1 MEREASSQ
9 FPKIPLAPIN
19 PIRVTERAQK
29 LATEILRPG
38 DIAVD
43 GTAGKGR
50 DTACLAQAVGP
61 TGHVH
66 AFDIQPE
73 AIASTRNLL
82 EVAGL
87 LDRASL
93 HLRSHAELADVLT
106 AEQRGKI
113 GVAIFNLGY
122 LPGGDA
128 SIITQPASTDRAL
141 RDAYAHLRPGGRL
154 ICVAYTGHPGGPEE
168 SDIVLKFAEEQ
179 ATAGLHVE
187 KIGYYPTPGKPWIL
201 VVNKPTA

>member
-1 MEREASSQ
+1 M
-9 FPKIPLAPIN
+9 APVN

-61 TGHVH
+61 AGHVH

-87 LDRASL
+87 IGRVSL
-93 HLRSHAELADVLT
+93 HLRSHADLAAVLT
-106 AEQRGKI
+106 PDQRGKV
-113 GVAIFNLGY
+113 GVALFNLGY

-128 SIITQPASTDRAL
+128 TIITQPASTDLAIRT
-141 RDAYAHLRPGGRL
+141 AYANLRPGGRL

-168 SDIVLKFAEEQ
+168 SDIVLSFAEEQ
-179 ATAGLHVE
+179 VQAGLHVE

-201 VVNKPTA
+201 VVNKPAA

>member
-1 MEREASSQ
+1 M
-9 FPKIPLAPIN
+9 APVN
-19 PIRVTERAQK
+19 PVRVTERAQK

-38 DIAVD
+38 DVAID

-87 LDRASL
+87 LDRVTT
-93 HLRSHAELADVLT
+93 HLRSHAELAAVLT
-106 AEQRGKI
+106 PAQAGKV

-122 LPGGDA
+122 LPGGNPD
-128 SIITQPASTDRAL
+128 IITRPGSTQTALDAAFAAL
-141 RDAYAHLRPGGRL
+141 RLGGRL

-168 SDIVLKFAEEQ
+168 SDVVLKFAEARAAE
-179 ATAGLHVE
+179 GLLVE

-201 VVNKPTA
+201 VVNKPAAN

>member
-1 MEREASSQ
+1 MEREARSQ
-9 FPKIPLAPIN
+9 LPQIPLAPVN

-38 DIAVD
+38 DVAVD

-82 EVAGL
+82 EAAGL
-87 LDRASL
+87 SDRVSL
-93 HLRSHAELADVLT
+93 HLRSHADLTEVLT
-106 AEQRGKI
+106 PAQHGKI

-128 SIITQPASTDRAL
+128 SIITRPASTDRAL
-141 RDAYAHLRPGGRL
+141 RLAFDHLRPGGRL

-179 ATAGLHVE
+179 ASSGLHVE
-187 KIGYYPTPGKPWIL
+187 KVGYYPTPGKPWIL
-201 VVNKPTA
+201 VVNKPSA

>member
-1 MEREASSQ
+1 M
-9 FPKIPLAPIN
+9 APVN
-19 PIRVTERAQK
+19 PVRVTERAQK
-29 LATEILRPG
+29 LATEVLRPG

-61 TGHVH
+61 SGHVH

-93 HLRSHAELADVLT
+93 HLRSHADLAAVLT
-106 AEQRGKI
+106 PDQRGKV
-113 GVAIFNLGY
+113 GVALFNLGY
-122 LPGGDA
+122 LPGGNPD
-128 SIITQPASTDRAL
+128 IITQPASTDRAL
-141 RDAYAHLRPGGRL
+141 RTAFAQLRPGGRL

-168 SDIVLKFAEEQ
+168 SDIVLSFAEEQ
-179 ATAGLHVE
+179 AKAGLHVE

>member
-1 MEREASSQ
+1 
-9 FPKIPLAPIN
+9 LAPVN

-61 TGHVH
+61 GGHVH

-82 EVAGL
+82 EAAGL
-87 LDRASL
+87 LDRVTT
-93 HLRSHAELADVLT
+93 HLRSHADLESVLT
-106 AEQRGKI
+106 PAQRDKL

-122 LPGGDA
+122 LPGGNPA
-128 SIITQPASTDRAL
+128 IITQPASTDQAL
-141 RDAYAHLRPGGRL
+141 RLAYAHLRPGGRL
-154 ICVAYTGHPGGPEE
+154 ICVAYTGHPGGPAE

-179 ATAGLHVE
+179 AATGLHVE

-201 VVNKPTA
+201 VVNKPSA

>member
-1 MEREASSQ
+1 M
-9 FPKIPLAPIN
+9 APIN

-61 TGHVH
+61 SGHVH

-73 AIASTRNLL
+73 AIASTHNLL
-82 EVAGL
+82 EAAGL
-87 LDRASL
+87 LGRVSL
-93 HLRSHAELADVLT
+93 HHRSHAEIADVLT
-106 AEQRGKI
+106 AAQRGQI

-122 LPGGDA
+122 LPGGDQH
-128 SIITQPASTDRAL
+128 IITQPASTDRAL
-141 RDAYAHLRPGGRL
+141 RTAFDDLRPGGRL

-168 SDIVLKFAEEQ
+168 SDIVLTFAEQQ
-179 ATAGLHVE
+179 AKAGFHVE

-201 VVNKPTA
+201 VVNKPAA

>member
-1 MEREASSQ
+1 
-9 FPKIPLAPIN
+9 LAPVN

-73 AIASTRNLL
+73 AVASTRNLL
-82 EVAGL
+82 GLAGL
-87 LDRASL
+87 LDRVSL
-93 HLRSHAELADVLT
+93 HLRSHAELDDVLPP
-106 AEQRGKI
+106 AQAGKV

-128 SIITQPASTDRAL
+128 SIVTQPSSTDHAIRT
-141 RDAYAHLRPGGRL
+141 AYAQLRPGGRL

-168 SDIVLKFAEEQ
+168 SDVVLKFATEQ
-179 ATAGLHVE
+179 AAAGLHVE
-187 KIGYYPTPGKPWIL
+187 KVGYYPTPGRPWIL
-201 VVNKPTA
+201 VVNMPAA

>member
-1 MEREASSQ
+1 V
-9 FPKIPLAPIN
+9 APVN
-19 PIRVTERAQK
+19 PVRVTERAQK
-29 LATEILRPG
+29 LATEVLRPG

-61 TGHVH
+61 SGHVH

-87 LDRASL
+87 PDRVTL
-93 HLRSHAELADVLT
+93 HHRSHAELADVLT
-106 AEQRGKI
+106 PAQRGQL

-122 LPGGDA
+122 LPGGNPD
-128 SIITQPASTDRAL
+128 IVTQPASTDRAL
-141 RDAYAHLRPGGRL
+141 RTAFENLRPGGRL

-168 SDIVLKFAEEQ
+168 SDVVLTFSEQ
-179 ATAGLHVE
+179 QAKAGLHVE

-201 VVNKPTA
+201 VVNKPSA

>member
-1 MEREASSQ
+1 M
-9 FPKIPLAPIN
+9 APVN

-61 TGHVH
+61 SGHVH

-73 AIASTRNLL
+73 AVASTHNLL

-87 LDRASL
+87 LGRVSL
-93 HLRSHAELADVLT
+93 HQRSHAELADVLT
-106 AEQRGKI
+106 PDQRGKI

-122 LPGGDA
+122 LPGGDQD
-128 SIITQPASTDRAL
+128 IITQPASTDRAL
-141 RDAYAHLRPGGRL
+141 RAAFENLRPGGRL

-168 SDIVLKFAEEQ
+168 SDIVLTFAEQQ
-179 ATAGLHVE
+179 AQAGLHVE

-201 VVNKPTA
+201 VVNKPAA

>member
-1 MEREASSQ
+1 M
-9 FPKIPLAPIN
+9 APIN

-29 LATEILRPG
+29 LATEVLRPG

-50 DTACLAQAVGP
+50 DTACLAQAVGSN
-61 TGHVH
+61 GHVH

-73 AIASTRNLL
+73 AITSTHNLL

-87 LDRASL
+87 LDRVSL
-93 HLRSHAELADVLT
+93 HLRSHAELTEVLT
-106 AEQRGKI
+106 PAQRGKL

-128 SIITQPASTDRAL
+128 SIITQPSSTNHAL
-141 RDAYAHLRPGGRL
+141 RAAFDHLRPGGRL

-179 ATAGLHVE
+179 AAAGLHVE
-187 KIGYYPTPGKPWIL
+187 KVGYYPTPGKPWIL

>member
-1 MEREASSQ
+1 M
-9 FPKIPLAPIN
+9 APIN

-29 LATEILRPG
+29 LATEALRPG

-50 DTACLAQAVGP
+50 DTACLALAVGP

-82 EVAGL
+82 ELAGL
-87 LDRASL
+87 LGRVSL
-93 HLRSHAELADVLT
+93 HQRSHAELAAVLT
-106 AEQRGKI
+106 PAQRGRI
-113 GVAIFNLGY
+113 GVALFNLGY
-122 LPGGDA
+122 LPGGNPD
-128 SIITQPASTDRAL
+128 IITQPASTDRAL
-141 RDAYAHLRPGGRL
+141 RAAFADLRPGGRL

-168 SDIVLKFAEEQ
+168 SDLVLKFAEEQ
-179 ATAGLHVE
+179 AAAGLHVE
-187 KIGYYPTPGKPWIL
+187 KVGYYPTPGKPWIL

>member
-1 MEREASSQ
+1 M
-9 FPKIPLAPIN
+9 APVN
-19 PIRVTERAQK
+19 PVRVTERAQK
-29 LATEILRPG
+29 LATDILRPG

-61 TGHVH
+61 SGHVH

-82 EVAGL
+82 EAAGL
-87 LDRASL
+87 ADRVSL
-93 HLRSHAELADVLT
+93 HLRSHAELAAVLT
-106 AEQRGKI
+106 PAQQGKV
-113 GVAIFNLGY
+113 GVALFNLGY
-122 LPGGDA
+122 LPGGNPD
-128 SIITQPASTDRAL
+128 IITRPDSTQAAL
-141 RDAYAHLRPGGRL
+141 DAAFAALRPGGRL

-168 SDIVLKFAEEQ
+168 SDVVLSFADRQ
-179 ATAGLHVE
+179 SKHGVLVE

-201 VVNKPTA
+201 VANKPTA

>member
-1 MEREASSQ
+1 M
-9 FPKIPLAPIN
+9 APVN

-50 DTACLAQAVGP
+50 DTACLAQAVGA

-87 LDRASL
+87 LGRVSL

-106 AEQRGKI
+106 PTQRGKL

-128 SIITQPASTDRAL
+128 SIITQPTSTDRAL
-141 RDAYAHLRPGGRL
+141 RDAYEHLRPGGRL

-168 SDIVLKFAEEQ
+168 SDIVLTFAEQQ
-179 ATAGLHVE
+179 AQAGLHVE

-201 VVNKPTA
+201 VVNKPAA

>member
-1 MEREASSQ
+1 M
-9 FPKIPLAPIN
+9 APVN
-19 PIRVTERAQK
+19 PVRVTERAQK

-61 TGHVH
+61 AGHVH

-73 AIASTRNLL
+73 AVASTRNLL

-87 LDRASL
+87 LDRVSL
-93 HLRSHAELADVLT
+93 HLRSHAELAAVIT
-106 AEQRGKI
+106 PTQVGKV

-122 LPGGDA
+122 LPGGNPD
-128 SIITQPASTDRAL
+128 IITRPGSTQTAL
-141 RDAYAHLRPGGRL
+141 DVSFAALRPGGRL

-168 SDIVLKFAEEQ
+168 SDVVLKFAE
-179 ATAGLHVE
+179 ARAADGLHVE

-201 VVNKPTA
+201 VVNKPSA

>member
-1 MEREASSQ
+1 M
-9 FPKIPLAPIN
+9 APIN

-61 TGHVH
+61 SGHVH

-73 AIASTRNLL
+73 AIASSRNLL

-87 LDRASL
+87 IDRVSL
-93 HLRSHAELADVLT
+93 HLRSHAELVDFLT
-106 AEQRGKI
+106 SAQRGKV

-128 SIITQPASTDRAL
+128 SIVTQPASTDRAL
-141 RDAYAHLRPGGRL
+141 RDALVNLRPGGRL

-168 SDIVLKFAEEQ
+168 SDIVLKFAEQQ
-179 ATAGLHVE
+179 ASAGLHVE

-201 VVNKPTA
+201 VVNKPSA

>member
-1 MEREASSQ
+1 M
-9 FPKIPLAPIN
+9 APIN

-73 AIASTRNLL
+73 AVASTRNLL
-82 EVAGL
+82 GLAGL
-87 LDRASL
+87 LDRVSL
-93 HLRSHAELADVLT
+93 HLRSHAELAEVLT
-106 AEQRGKI
+106 PAQRGQL

-128 SIITQPASTDRAL
+128 AIITQPTSTDRAL
-141 RDAYAHLRPGGRL
+141 RTAFADLRPGGRL

-168 SDIVLKFAEEQ
+168 SDTVLRFAEEQ
-179 ATAGLHVE
+179 AAEGFPVE
-187 KIGYYPTPGKPWIL
+187 KIGYHPTPGKPWIL
-201 VVNKPTA
+201 VVNKPSA

>member
-1 MEREASSQ
+1 M
-9 FPKIPLAPIN
+9 APVN
-19 PIRVTERAQK
+19 PVRVTERAQK

-61 TGHVH
+61 AGHVH

-73 AIASTRNLL
+73 AIASTRKLL
-82 EVAGL
+82 ALAGL
-87 LDRASL
+87 TDRVSL
-93 HLRSHAELADVLT
+93 HLRSHAELAAVLSP
-106 AEQRGKI
+106 AQHGKV
-113 GVAIFNLGY
+113 GAAVFNLGY
-122 LPGGDA
+122 LPGGNPD
-128 SIITQPASTDRAL
+128 IITRPDSTRTAL
-141 RDAYAHLRPGGRL
+141 DAAYAALRPGGRL

-168 SDIVLKFAEEQ
+168 SDIVLKFAETH
-179 ATAGLHVE
+179 AAAGLHVE

>member
-1 MEREASSQ
+1 MA
-9 FPKIPLAPIN
+9 PVNPL
-19 PIRVTERAQK
+19 RVTERAQK

-38 DIAVD
+38 DLAVD

-50 DTACLAQAVGP
+50 DTACLALAVGP
-61 TGHVH
+61 SGHVH
-66 AFDIQPE
+66 AFDIQPA

-82 EVAGL
+82 EAAGL
-87 LDRASL
+87 LDRVSL

-106 AEQRGKI
+106 PAQVGRI

-128 SIITQPASTDRAL
+128 SIITQPTSTDLAL
-141 RDAYAHLRPGGRL
+141 RTAFAHLRPGGRL

-168 SDIVLKFAEEQ
+168 SDVVLRFAEEF
-179 ATAGLHVE
+179 AGDAAQVE
-187 KIGYYPTPGKPWIL
+187 KIGYDPAPGRPWIL
-201 VVNKPTA
+201 AVTKPTA

>member
-1 MEREASSQ
+1 M
-9 FPKIPLAPIN
+9 APVN
-19 PIRVTERAQK
+19 PVRVTERAQK
-29 LATEILRPG
+29 LATEVLRPG

-61 TGHVH
+61 SGHVH

-93 HLRSHAELADVLT
+93 HLRSHADLAVVLT
-106 AEQRGKI
+106 PDQRGKV
-113 GVAIFNLGY
+113 GVALFNLGY
-122 LPGGDA
+122 LPGGNPD
-128 SIITQPASTDRAL
+128 IITQPASTDRAL
-141 RDAYAHLRPGGRL
+141 RTAFAQLRPGGRL

-168 SDIVLKFAEEQ
+168 SDIVLSLAEEQ
-179 ATAGLHVE
+179 AKAGLHVE

>member
-1 MEREASSQ
+1 M
-9 FPKIPLAPIN
+9 APVN

-73 AIASTRNLL
+73 AIASSRNLL

-87 LDRASL
+87 LDRVSL
-93 HLRSHAELADVLT
+93 HLRSHAELTEVLT
-106 AEQRGKI
+106 PTQRGKL

-122 LPGGDA
+122 LPGGDT
-128 SIITQPASTDRAL
+128 SIITQPASTNRAL
-141 RDAYAHLRPGGRL
+141 RAAFDNLRPGGRL

-179 ATAGLHVE
+179 SAAGLHVE
-187 KIGYYPTPGKPWIL
+187 KVGYYPTPGKPWIL

>member
-1 MEREASSQ
+1 M
-9 FPKIPLAPIN
+9 APVN

-29 LATEILRPG
+29 LATEVLRPG

-61 TGHVH
+61 NGYVH

-73 AIASTRNLL
+73 AITSTHNLL

-87 LDRASL
+87 LDRVSL
-93 HLRSHAELADVLT
+93 HLRSHAELTEVLT
-106 AEQRGKI
+106 PAQRGQL

-128 SIITQPASTDRAL
+128 SIITQPTSTDRAL
-141 RDAYAHLRPGGRL
+141 RDAYANLRPGGRL

-179 ATAGLHVE
+179 AAAGLHVE
-187 KIGYYPTPGKPWIL
+187 KVGYYPTPGKPWIL
-201 VVNKPTA
+201 VVNKPAA

>member
-1 MEREASSQ
+1 
-9 FPKIPLAPIN
+9 LAPVN

-29 LATEILRPG
+29 LATEILLPG

-73 AIASTRNLL
+73 AIASSRNLL

-87 LDRASL
+87 LNRVSL

-106 AEQRGKI
+106 ADQRGKI

-168 SDIVLKFAEEQ
+168 SDIVLSFAEQ
-179 ATAGLHVE
+179 QVKAGLHVE

-201 VVNKPTA
+201 VVNKPSA

>member
-9 FPKIPLAPIN
+9 FPKIPLAPVN

-29 LATEILRPG
+29 LATEILHPG

-73 AIASTRNLL
+73 AIASSRNLL

-87 LDRASL
+87 LGRVSL

-106 AEQRGKI
+106 PAQRGKI

-128 SIITQPASTDRAL
+128 SIITQPFSTDRAL
-141 RDAYAHLRPGGRL
+141 RDAYDNLRPGGRL
-154 ICVAYTGHPGGPEE
+154 ICVAYTGHPGGTEE
-168 SDIVLKFAEEQ
+168 SDIVLKFAEQQ

-201 VVNKPTA
+201 VVNKPAA

>member
-1 MEREASSQ
+1 V
-9 FPKIPLAPIN
+9 APVN
-19 PIRVTERAQK
+19 PVRVTERAQK

-61 TGHVH
+61 AGHVH
-66 AFDIQPE
+66 SFDIQPE
-73 AIASTRNLL
+73 AIASTHKLL

-87 LDRASL
+87 LNRVSL
-93 HLRSHAELADVLT
+93 HLRSHAELAAVLT
-106 AEQRGKI
+106 PAQVGKV

-122 LPGGDA
+122 LPGGNPD
-128 SIITQPASTDRAL
+128 IITRPDSTQTAL
-141 RDAYAHLRPGGRL
+141 DVSFAALRPGGRL

-168 SDIVLKFAEEQ
+168 SDVVLKFAEKR
-179 ATAGLHVE
+179 AADGLHVE

-201 VVNKPTA
+201 VVNKPSA

>member
-9 FPKIPLAPIN
+9 FPKIPLAPVN

-29 LATEILRPG
+29 LATEVLRPG

-61 TGHVH
+61 NGHVH

-73 AIASTRNLL
+73 AITSTHNLL

-87 LDRASL
+87 LDRVSL
-93 HLRSHAELADVLT
+93 HLRSHAELTDVLT
-106 AEQRGKI
+106 PAQGGKL

-128 SIITQPASTDRAL
+128 SIITQPLSTNQAL
-141 RDAYAHLRPGGRL
+141 RAAFDHLRPGGRL

-168 SDIVLKFAEEQ
+168 SNIVLKFAEEQ
-179 ATAGLHVE
+179 VAAGLHVE
-187 KIGYYPTPGKPWIL
+187 KVGYYPTPGKPWIL
-201 VVNKPTA
+201 VVNKPAA

>member
-1 MEREASSQ
+1 M
-9 FPKIPLAPIN
+9 APVN
-19 PIRVTERAQK
+19 PVRVTERAQK
-29 LATEILRPG
+29 LATDILRPG
-38 DIAVD
+38 DVAID

-50 DTACLAQAVGP
+50 DTACLAQAVGA

-73 AIASTRNLL
+73 AVTSTRNLL

-87 LDRASL
+87 LGRVSV
-93 HLRSHAELADVLT
+93 HLRSHAELAAVLT
-106 AEQRGKI
+106 PAQVGKV

-122 LPGGDA
+122 LPGGNPD
-128 SIITQPASTDRAL
+128 IITRPDSTQTAL
-141 RDAYAHLRPGGRL
+141 DAAFAALRPGGRR

-168 SDIVLKFAEEQ
+168 SDVVLKLAEARAAE
-179 ATAGLHVE
+179 GLHVE

-201 VVNKPTA
+201 VVNKPAAN

>member
-1 MEREASSQ
+1 M
-9 FPKIPLAPIN
+9 APVN

-29 LATEILRPG
+29 LATEILRSG

-50 DTACLAQAVGP
+50 DTACLAQSVGP

-87 LDRASL
+87 LGRVSL
-93 HLRSHAELADVLT
+93 HLRSHAELGDVLT
-106 AEQRGKI
+106 PSQRGKI

-141 RDAYAHLRPGGRL
+141 RDAYDNLRPGGRL
-154 ICVAYTGHPGGPEE
+154 ICVAYTGHPGGTEE

-179 ATAGLHVE
+179 AAAGLHVE

-201 VVNKPTA
+201 VVNKPAA